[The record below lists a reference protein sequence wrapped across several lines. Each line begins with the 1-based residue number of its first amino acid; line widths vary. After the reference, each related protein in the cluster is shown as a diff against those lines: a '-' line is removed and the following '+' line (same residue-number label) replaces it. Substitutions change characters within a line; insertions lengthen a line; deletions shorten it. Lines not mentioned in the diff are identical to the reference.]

1 MVNYE
6 KVKIHKGGNTNI
18 GKGMATNKNWLRVEL
33 NSKNFKARLGKI
45 KVVVCA
51 NKVACPRVEKLDFL
65 HMNSWIMSHL
75 GKGDLDQ
82 HH

>member
-1 MVNYE
+1 
-6 KVKIHKGGNTNI
+6 
-18 GKGMATNKNWLRVEL
+18 
-33 NSKNFKARLGKI
+33 
-45 KVVVCA
+45 VVMCA
-51 NKVACPRVEKLDFL
+51 SKVACSRVEKLDFL